1 MIAGRIS
8 SISKVC
14 FFVIV
19 SNDFQKTALFLQIHS
34 TVILS
39 SVTYTTLTI

>member
-1 MIAGRIS
+1 MIGDLIGS
-8 SISKVC
+8 LSKVC

-19 SNDFQKTALFLQIHS
+19 SNDFQKTALFLQINS
-34 TVILS
+34 PVILP

>member
-34 TVILS
+34 PVILP